1 MFYELLQKV
10 FKEILAAIWYKLDVN
25 ICSLF
30 VEKEVV
36 CTDIRVY
43 PKSTIKFHYIVN
55 EIGSD
60 LYVVGFFFKF

>member
-10 FKEILAAIWYKLDVN
+10 FKDILAAIWYKLDVN
-25 ICSLF
+25 ICTLF
-30 VEKEVV
+30 VKKEVV

-55 EIGSD
+55 KIGSD
-60 LYVVGFFFKF
+60 LYVVVFFF